1 MITGH
6 LRKIAGLE
14 QEVKRLKKVRVPH
27 MQAQNA
33 SCCQAM
39 CICWRVLLTL
49 SWWGAGPLVADVCAC
64 CSHCTI
70 DLPGCNLSWR
80 TCSCHLQVQR
90 ASGAFMVSHRR
101 QSMGLPSGLGPPGL
115 TGPAG
120 AVMDTTSSMA
130 SEDAEAAEGSL
141 ADDEEFVAE
150 EHAHRCTPC
159 RPICHGCRRLLWA
172 LLQHRTVSFVADTM
186 RTADQLALIGPRA
199 VQKCLLFPHRS
210 LRYTLTICP
219 CRVGISA
226 LRPDGACAL
235 PMLLC
240 LVLIYVPGRVE
251 HLCLCCSHPHLVA
264 LSLTPPSHAPAGWNS
279 SASRVRWTACSG
291 LWKPRR
297 PRCSA

>member
-1 MITGH
+1 MRQELTATSDELLVAQAQRDRNALRLQQLERLHSSAGAGSSSAATIDGVAGTPQEAADDQELNVITGH

-172 LLQHRTVSFVADTM
+172 LLQHRDRKSVV
-186 RTADQLALIGPRA
+186 
-199 VQKCLLFPHRS
+199 
-210 LRYTLTICP
+210 
-219 CRVGISA
+219 
-226 LRPDGACAL
+226 
-235 PMLLC
+235 
-240 LVLIYVPGRVE
+240 
-251 HLCLCCSHPHLVA
+251 
-264 LSLTPPSHAPAGWNS
+264 
-279 SASRVRWTACSG
+279 
-291 LWKPRR
+291 
-297 PRCSA
+297 